1 MASASGGRRP
11 CVLWVSWNSR
21 QRILNDPARLRQ
33 STTVTRYI
41 YSVPQSRSNL
51 PLRWSQSCVA
61 PPVHNMRHMPLVF
74 GLQQHLC
81 HPRYLCF
88 LGNYS
93 PIHFPVLCLDQP
105 NYLCYLPSSLSSPAF
120 SALLFSLCLAVPCSA
135 IIKPCALVLCT
146 LQPQGHNG
154 ESIFLWQASMT
165 PRLIQNKES
174 KTSKLEISRLGVWL
188 FGRPYGAR

>member
-1 MASASGGRRP
+1 M
-11 CVLWVSWNSR
+11 
-21 QRILNDPARLRQ
+21 
-33 STTVTRYI
+33 TRYI

-81 HPRYLCF
+81 HPRSLCF

-93 PIHFPVLCLDQP
+93 PIHFPILCLDQP

-120 SALLFSLCLAVPCSA
+120 SALLFFLCLAVPCLA
-135 IIKPCALVLCT
+135 IINHVL
-146 LQPQGHNG
+146 LFFAHRSQQGHNG
-154 ESIFLWQASMT
+154 ESSFLWQASMT
-165 PRLIQNKES
+165 PRLIQNEDQQTRKIQARSVAIWKTQWS
-174 KTSKLEISRLGVWL
+174 KIRWHVSCATR
-188 FGRPYGAR
+188 